1 MRLNH
6 TLIPHISRQT
16 GGPTLGKTRCVKN
29 YTLWL
34 ERKKKRKNGRGVG
47 KIRKNKF
54 ITNNNRNRFIFFVN
68 SNLQASLAR
77 TCFEKNDITL
87 CRWLWFCAKFTT
99 DRQYVWENGLEWVGL
114 FFSDTPS
121 NSPLLKARTN
131 SWILCDR
138 PERPEHILAERY
150 RLFIQNKRKQ
160 MILLGLVWFS
170 GRVRKW
176 NRRGV
181 FVSGKNVRCESAHQ
195 QCWTNYGWT
204 HKVSRFIHNKWLI
217 N

>member
-1 MRLNH
+1 MSNNFFFYTSLCHEQFFFFYKQIIFSYFSSKTKSKQNPKPNLSPTVCTQRVIPARWNKQKDKLFMRLNH

-68 SNLQASLAR
+68 SNLQASLAW

-114 FFSDTPS
+114 FFPILPQTPLYS
-121 NSPLLKARTN
+121 
-131 SWILCDR
+131 
-138 PERPEHILAERY
+138 
-150 RLFIQNKRKQ
+150 
-160 MILLGLVWFS
+160 
-170 GRVRKW
+170 
-176 NRRGV
+176 
-181 FVSGKNVRCESAHQ
+181 
-195 QCWTNYGWT
+195 
-204 HKVSRFIHNKWLI
+204 
-217 N
+217 

>member
-6 TLIPHISRQT
+6 TLILHIARQT

-54 ITNNNRNRFIFFVN
+54 ITNNNRNRFIF

-87 CRWLWFCAKFTT
+87 CRWLWFCGKFTT

-121 NSPLLKARTN
+121 NSPPTVTHSKNQQLDTL
-131 SWILCDR
+131 R
-138 PERPEHILAERY
+138 PTRATGAY
-150 RLFIQNKRKQ
+150 
-160 MILLGLVWFS
+160 FS
-170 GRVRKW
+170 GKI
-176 NRRGV
+176 
-181 FVSGKNVRCESAHQ
+181 SIIYSK
-195 QCWTNYGWT
+195 
-204 HKVSRFIHNKWLI
+204 
-217 N
+217 